1 MTASRK
7 RGFTLIEVL
16 IALTIVALAGVVVYG
31 ALSTALTSWSAGL
44 VDSRRS
50 QVAQIALDRIS
61 QQLKSTLSS
70 TAKKDGRI
78 VAAFTGDE
86 HSIRFV
92 TLGAAGGSPL
102 AAVSYAV
109 EDGEDGPQFV
119 YREYPWPDKDFLDP
133 KDPWTE
139 EEVPE
144 IVDLTF
150 VFRKAVQDLAG
161 VASPGAGEGEIW
173 EPGKG
178 RDLPA
183 EVEISITSAG
193 DGPPE
198 ERTIRTVVPVMTSSG
213 V

>member
-1 MTASRK
+1 MTAPRE

-31 ALSTALTSWSAGL
+31 ALSTALTSWSAGII
-44 VDSRRS
+44 DSRRS

-61 QQLKSTLSS
+61 QQLKSTVAS
-70 TAKKDGRI
+70 TVKKDGRV
-78 VAAFTGDE
+78 VAAFTGDD

-92 TLGAAGGSPL
+92 TLGAAGGAPL

-109 EDGEDGPQFV
+109 EDGKDGRRFV
-119 YREYPWPDKDFLDP
+119 YREYPWPDKDFFEP

-150 VFRKAVQDLAG
+150 VFRKAPNTLFF
-161 VASPGAGEGEIW
+161 
-173 EPGKG
+173 
-178 RDLPA
+178 
-183 EVEISITSAG
+183 
-193 DGPPE
+193 
-198 ERTIRTVVPVMTSSG
+198 
-213 V
+213 